1 MYAQFMMDFEISS
14 RDLKELLASGGKKG
28 YVLLDVREPWEHEEA
43 RIEGSILMPTGDIP
57 SRAHQELDPES
68 RVIAICHH
76 GVRSM
81 SVVAWLRDQ
90 GFEQAQS
97 LRGGID
103 AWAAEIDASVPR
115 Y

>member
-1 MYAQFMMDFEISS
+1 MYPIYMLNFEISTQE
-14 RDLKELLASGGKKG
+14 LKTLLAAGNERI
-28 YVLLDVREPWEHEEA
+28 YVLDVREPWEHEEA
-43 RIEGSILMPTGDIP
+43 RIEGSILMPMGDIP
-57 SRAHQELDPES
+57 SRAHQELNPES
-68 RVIAICHH
+68 HIIAFCHH

-81 SVVAWLRDQ
+81 SVAAWLRDQ

-103 AWAAEIDASVPR
+103 AWSAEIDSSIPR

>member
-1 MYAQFMMDFEISS
+1 MLDFEISAQ
-14 RDLKELLASGGKKG
+14 DLKQLLAEGGQSG
-28 YVLLDVREPWEHEEA
+28 YVLLDVREPWEHETA
-43 RIEGSILMPTGDIP
+43 RIEGSVLMPMGDIP

-68 RVIAICHH
+68 HIIAICHH

-81 SVVAWLRDQ
+81 SVVVWLRDQ

-103 AWAAEIDASVPR
+103 AWSAEVDASVPR